1 MQMQQ
6 LKKELTAKKAELKNT
21 AGQDIAQ
28 EKNTLKALE
37 DRVQKIQVPNP

>member
-1 MQMQQ
+1 MQIAQ
-6 LKKELTAKKAELKNT
+6 LKKDLAAKKAELKTT

-37 DRVQKIQVPNP
+37 DRLQKLQVTKI